1 MGTNTAE
8 DRLPRQLRLPIKE
21 PPIKDLARRP
31 RVLLAEDDADMRRLV
46 GLVLRMAGY
55 NVVEADSGVM
65 LLRRVEL
72 AASRGAQP
80 PYDAIVSDVYM
91 PDLTAIEVLEA
102 LQTRD
107 MAVPIVLITAYGNEE
122 TRAEAKSL
130 GVVDILEKPLD
141 WSALRTAVHKAV
153 AHV

>member
-1 MGTNTAE
+1 LSSNAAE

-21 PPIKDLARRP
+21 PPIKDSARRP

-102 LQTRD
+102 LQSRD
-107 MAVPIVLITAYGNEE
+107 LSVPIVLITAYGNEE

-130 GVVDILEKPLD
+130 GVVDLLEKPLD

-153 AHV
+153 AQA

>member
-1 MGTNTAE
+1 MGTNAAE
-8 DRLPRQLRLPIKE
+8 DRVPRQLRLPIKE
-21 PPIKDLARRP
+21 PPIKDSMRRP

-72 AASRGAQP
+72 AASRGSQP

-102 LQTRD
+102 LQSRD
-107 MAVPIVLITAYGNEE
+107 LSVPIVLITAYGNRE
-122 TRAEAKSL
+122 TRAEAKAL

-141 WSALRTAVHKAV
+141 WSALRSAVQKAV
-153 AHV
+153 AQA